1 VHYKKTIPFA
11 DYYVVFRT
19 MKKHSLLAGFVI
31 LAAACGGGDKK
42 ADSNPPAE
50 APDQTYNSDD
60 PDAGASSGEFSP
72 EGDPG
77 ATTYLVKK
85 DDGLFYAAKSVS
97 DLPYSGKMEETSMTD
112 GSLSVKV
119 YQEGVLISLDEYFSG
134 SEQKKSSTT
143 FDGLGEVLK
152 KEEWRE
158 DGTKVVAASQL
169 PKANSK
175 YIGRNVKW
183 DENNLTSIYRDKP
196 TSTVIKVFGAPNDRK
211 IRKTAT
217 TRTETWVYNNIK
229 VLDFNDSVT
238 LRTLILEISRN
249 KVVSVQLE
257 NAP

>member
-1 VHYKKTIPFA
+1 MPFA

-31 LAAACGGGDKK
+31 MAAACGGGDKK
-42 ADSNPPAE
+42 ATPPS
-50 APDQTYNSDD
+50 APAPPD
-60 PDAGASSGEFSP
+60 PTANGEGLNGEMTDGEFGP
-72 EGDPG
+72 DGDNADPVKF
-77 ATTYLVKK
+77 LVKRE
-85 DDGLFYAAKSVS
+85 DGLLYAVKSVS
-97 DLPYSGKMEETSMTD
+97 DLPYSGKIEEMSQTD
-112 GSLSVKV
+112 GSLSVKN
-119 YQEGVLISLDEYFSG
+119 YQEGVLISFDEYFSG

-143 FDGLGEVLK
+143 FDALGEVLK

-183 DENNLTSIYRDKP
+183 DENNLTNIYRDKP

-211 IRKTAT
+211 IRTTAT

-229 VLDFNDSVT
+229 VLNFNDSVT
-238 LRTLILEISRN
+238 LRTLIFEISRN
-249 KVVSVQLE
+249 KVMSVQLE

>member
-1 VHYKKTIPFA
+1 MPFA

-19 MKKHSLLAGFVI
+19 MKKHSLLAGLVI

-42 ADSNPPAE
+42 TDRKALTPPPPDPTANGEDLNGEMSDGDDAE
-50 APDQTYNSDD
+50 P
-60 PDAGASSGEFSP
+60 
-72 EGDPG
+72 
-77 ATTYLVKK
+77 VKFLIK
-85 DDGLFYAAKSVS
+85 REDGLLYAVKSVS
-97 DLPYSGKMEETSMTD
+97 DLPYSGKIEEMSQTD
-112 GSLSVKV
+112 GSLSVKN
-119 YQEGVLISLDEYFSG
+119 YQEGVLISFDEYFSG

-143 FDGLGEVLK
+143 FDALGEVLK

-183 DENNLTSIYRDKP
+183 DENNLTNIYRDKP

-238 LRTLILEISRN
+238 LRTLIFEISKN
-249 KVVSVQLE
+249 KVMSVQLE

>member
-1 VHYKKTIPFA
+1 MPFA
-11 DYYVVFRT
+11 EFYVVFRR
-19 MKKHSLLAGFVI
+19 MKKRSLLAGLVI

-42 ADSNPPAE
+42 ATPPPSAPAPPDPTANGEDLNGEMSDGDDAE
-50 APDQTYNSDD
+50 P
-60 PDAGASSGEFSP
+60 
-72 EGDPG
+72 
-77 ATTYLVKK
+77 VKFLIK
-85 DDGLFYAAKSVS
+85 REDGLLYAVKSVS
-97 DLPYSGKMEETSMTD
+97 DLPYSGKIEEMSQTD
-112 GSLSVKV
+112 GSLSVKN
-119 YQEGVLISLDEYFSG
+119 YQEGVLISFDEYFSG

-143 FDGLGEVLK
+143 FDALGEVLK

-183 DENNLTSIYRDKP
+183 DENNLTNIYRDKP

-211 IRKTAT
+211 IRTTAT

-229 VLDFNDSVT
+229 VLNFNDSVT
-238 LRTLILEISRN
+238 LRTLIFEISKN
-249 KVVSVQLE
+249 KVMSVQLE

>member
-1 VHYKKTIPFA
+1 MPFA
-11 DYYVVFRT
+11 DYYVVLRT
-19 MKKHSLLAGFVI
+19 MKKHSLLAGLVI

-42 ADSNPPAE
+42 TDRKALTPPP
-50 APDQTYNSDD
+50 PDPTANGEGLNGEMTD
-60 PDAGASSGEFSP
+60 GEFGP
-72 EGDPG
+72 DGDNADPVKF
-77 ATTYLVKK
+77 LVKR
-85 DDGLFYAAKSVS
+85 DDGLLYAVKSVS
-97 DLPYSGKMEETSMTD
+97 NMPYSGKIEETSQTD
-112 GSLSVKV
+112 GSLSVKN
-119 YQEGVLISLDEYFSG
+119 YQEGVLISFDEYFSG

-143 FDGLGEVLK
+143 FDALGEVLK

-183 DENNLTSIYRDKP
+183 DENNLTNIYRDKP

-211 IRKTAT
+211 IRTTAT

-229 VLDFNDSVT
+229 VLNFNDSVT
-238 LRTLILEISRN
+238 LRTLIFEISRN
-249 KVVSVQLE
+249 KVMSVQLE